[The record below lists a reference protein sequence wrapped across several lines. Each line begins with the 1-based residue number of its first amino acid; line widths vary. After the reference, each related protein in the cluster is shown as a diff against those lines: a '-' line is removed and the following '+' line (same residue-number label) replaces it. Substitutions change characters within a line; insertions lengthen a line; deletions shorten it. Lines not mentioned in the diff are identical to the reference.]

1 MRTVNN
7 QHYAKYRDKQIVYR
21 RQLYQKKNK
30 YSIFLNK
37 IRIRGMTKHMSNKLI
52 KIALQKQQ
60 LHIELNEID
69 KIPLE
74 EFYNNYKF
82 KERLNAIEI
91 DAIFQKDEGG
101 HAHLY
106 DLDDLK
112 QNELLDFFENYNL
125 VLQFVFFGSYLEK
138 IE

>member
-21 RQLYQKKNK
+21 RQKYKEQNK

-37 IRIRGMTKHMSNKLI
+37 IKIRGLSKHLSNKLI
-52 KIALQKQQ
+52 KVALQKNQ
-60 LHIELNEID
+60 LEIELNETER
-69 KIPLE
+69 IPLE
-74 EFYNNYKF
+74 DFYNNYKF
-82 KERLNAIEI
+82 KDRLKAIEI

-101 HAHLY
+101 HSLLS
-106 DLDDLK
+106 DLDDIN
-112 QNELLDFFENYNL
+112 QNELLDYFERYNL
-125 VLQFVFFGSYLEK
+125 VLQFVFFRSYLEK

>member
-21 RQLYQKKNK
+21 RQKYREQNK

-37 IRIRGMTKHMSNKLI
+37 IKIRGMTKHMSNKLI
-52 KIALQKQQ
+52 RIALQKQQ
-60 LHIELNEID
+60 LEIELNET
-69 KIPLE
+69 KRIPLE

-82 KERLNAIEI
+82 KEKLKVIEI

-101 HAHLY
+101 HSLLS
-106 DLDDLK
+106 DLDDLN
-112 QNELLDFFENYNL
+112 QNELLDFFGLYNL
-125 VLQFVFFGSYLEK
+125 VLQFICFGGYLEK